1 MHFGKIQKYAPEVLH
16 TNGPSQLPWNSAQDL
31 ASTIRGLG
39 RSDLLKTWDN
49 VVAGKKRSR
58 VVTHV
63 YGSTFPFVEGEHSRG
78 QNRRRVVSLKSL
90 DDIKLKRQELVQYS
104 KTMKNRRLPGL
115 FLEKKGIVAA
125 GLVGAGMLL
134 YALKTNG
141 RETGTGSKSM
151 TK

>member
-1 MHFGKIQKYAPEVLH
+1 MHFGKIQKYGPEVLH
-16 TNGPSQLPWNSAQDL
+16 TSGPSQLPWNSAEVL

-58 VVTHV
+58 VVTHI
-63 YGSTFPFVEGEHSRG
+63 YGSTFPFVEGDHSRG
-78 QNRRRVVSLKSL
+78 QNRRKIVSLKSL

-104 KTMKNRRLPGL
+104 NTMKDNRLPGRL
-115 FLEKKGIVAA
+115 LEKKSLVAA

-134 YALKTNG
+134 YALKMNG
-141 RETGTGSKSM
+141 RETTTGTKSAM
-151 TK
+151 K